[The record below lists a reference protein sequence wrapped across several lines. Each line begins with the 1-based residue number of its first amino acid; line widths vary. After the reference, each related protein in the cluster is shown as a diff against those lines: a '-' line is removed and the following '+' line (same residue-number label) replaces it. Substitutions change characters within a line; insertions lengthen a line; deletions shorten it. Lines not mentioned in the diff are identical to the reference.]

1 MPIRN
6 QPLEKA
12 TGSLPSPLLDAFSH
26 PGENYAWSCTV
37 LYSQKKQRLR
47 FCALAWQGES
57 EQRPHKVSYHVS
69 VKGKEAEQ
77 QISQLEASLKEQ
89 GLAAKVI
96 YSGGAD
102 LDILPQHA
110 SKGKG
115 LEFLLKEVR
124 KGVLITLPLPSVSH
138 DKRWSK
144 KLPVWAY
151 EIEDSSYELCLSLFL
166 HTWPD

>member
-1 MPIRN
+1 M
-6 QPLEKA
+6 
-12 TGSLPSPLLDAFSH
+12 LLS
-26 PGENYAWSCTV
+26 G
-37 LYSQKKQRLR
+37 
-47 FCALAWQGES
+47 QGDS
-57 EQRPHKVSYHVS
+57 EQRPHKVSYRVG
-69 VKGKEAEQ
+69 VKGKEAEA

-124 KGVLITLPLPSVSH
+124 KGVLIQCHCNLSATVKDGPQ
-138 DKRWSK
+138 KRMHGH
-144 KLPVWAY
+144 A
-151 EIEDSSYELCLSLFL
+151 IEYSSYELCLSPFS
-166 HTWPD
+166 HTWPA